1 MEKIA
6 RYKHHIAFI
15 NTYIRFSV
23 IPRRFQ
29 SKFHSN
35 IFDLQIAKLLRNC
48 SKKLMFQIVRK
59 YNSDIKRILNDVIY
73 YKYYLHT
80 FYFDE
85 SKELLDHINI
95 K

>member
-1 MEKIA
+1 MVDFSNYDGLSYTEICKKLLKLMEKIA

-48 SKKLMFQIVRK
+48 SK
-59 YNSDIKRILNDVIY
+59 N
-73 YKYYLHT
+73 
-80 FYFDE
+80 
-85 SKELLDHINI
+85 
-95 K
+95 